1 MTKKKLPDNVRERN
15 GKYHF
20 RFDVTDPLTG
30 KRKQKETPG
39 YNTPSEAKREGIRI
53 QSDLLS
59 GTYVE
64 EQDMAFVEWAAR
76 WIDIYKKSGRV
87 KPSTVDIRK
96 AKLKHLEKA
105 FAGLRVNEVTKL
117 TYQQFINDLCAKYAR
132 KTVCSVH
139 EVGNLLFG
147 KAVEMEIIKK
157 SPTTYVQVPIKQK
170 TVEELERGD
179 LPKYLEK
186 EQLATFLSAMQKS
199 EIPHEYPL
207 YLLLAYTG
215 MRIGEVAALKWT
227 DIDKVA
233 QTISITK
240 TLYRSPA
247 IKIPYYD
254 LQTPKTKTSQRVIDV
269 DDVVFKALDT
279 YHIKQKEI
287 KLGTKGPYHEKNFI
301 FTRSDRF
308 AGYPL
313 SIVAISLRTKKM
325 LKKLK
330 LPPLTPHS
338 FRHTHTSL
346 LAESGARIE
355 TIMARLGHSDDKLT
369 RTVYMHVTKTQSK
382 EASHRF
388 AQLMKGLK

>member
-1 MTKKKLPDNVRERN
+1 MAKKKLPDNVRERN

-20 RFDVTDPLTG
+20 RFDVIDPLTG

-39 YNTPSEAKREGIRI
+39 YKTPTEAKNEGIRI
-53 QSDLLS
+53 KSEILN
-59 GTYVE
+59 GTFVE
-64 EQDMAFVEWAAR
+64 EQDMMFTVWATR
-76 WIDIYKKSGRV
+76 WIGIYENSGRV
-87 KPSTVDIRK
+87 KPSTIDIRK

-117 TYQQFINDLCAKYAR
+117 TYQQFLNDLCAKYAR
-132 KTVCSVH
+132 KTVCSIH
-139 EVGNLLFG
+139 EAGNLLFG
-147 KAVEMEIIKK
+147 KAVEMEIIKN
-157 SPTTYVQVPIKQK
+157 SPTKYVQVPIKQK
-170 TVEELERGD
+170 TVAELEQGEV
-179 LPKYLEK
+179 PKYLEK
-186 EQLATFLSAMQKS
+186 EQLATFLNAIKQS
-199 EIPHEYPL
+199 EFPHEYPL

-215 MRIGEVAALKWT
+215 MRIGELAALKWK
-227 DIDKVA
+227 DINKAA

-247 IKIPYYD
+247 IKMPHYE
-254 LQTPKTKTSQRVIDV
+254 LQTPKTKTSQRVIDL
-269 DDVVFKALDT
+269 DESVFKVLDS
-279 YHIKQKEI
+279 YRIKQKEL
-287 KLGTKGPYHEKNFI
+287 KLGIKGPYHESEFV

-346 LAESGARIE
+346 LAEAGVRLE
-355 TIMARLGHSDDKLT
+355 TIMARLGHSNDKLT
-369 RTVYMHVTKTQSK
+369 RIVYLHVTKTQSK
-382 EASHRF
+382 EASHKF
-388 AQLMKGLK
+388 AQLMQGLD